1 MAVYNLSFQQT
12 IRSVLYEMETRNS
25 GQIVGISSIAG
36 YYGETFGMA
45 YWYFLLNFYIYL
57 KF

>member
-12 IRSVLYEMETRNS
+12 IRAVLHEMEVKNL
-25 GQIVGISSIAG
+25 GQIIGISSIAG

-45 YWYFLLNFYIYL
+45 YWYFF
-57 KF
+57 